1 MSQEKFAER
10 IRITEQAIRH
20 EEADRIPIWCQY
32 GNTPFELS
40 GGAVTYR
47 DSMYDHEKAAAEI
60 VKFHQDFQPD
70 AQLANMVSGR
80 VEEIAETAVLDWPG
94 RPGTNVPDHCI
105 YQTLEP
111 ELMAEDEYDELFSDL
126 TGFLLHKYIP
136 RAFPGLAGLGK
147 ILNPAP
153 TGYMYFGQ
161 MRSLMDPDV
170 IDACKKLIEISEAN
184 NECQAAIKKLQGT
197 LFGMGFPPLMTGV
210 GLVPYDT
217 LSNYF
222 RHTVDTFEDLM
233 FQPENVERAV
243 NLFADLQIKNL
254 QYFRFADMPVK
265 RVMFWMHKGM
275 DGFMNPEQFERFYW
289 TPFLKVVNALVD
301 MGGALRSGFSIVQAV
316 ERVVEDGEGPLAEEF
331 GTLLHQTRVGV
342 PFEEALQN
350 LGERVGSEDLS
361 LVVISVE
368 TARRTGGNLAEIF
381 ETISATIRERIRIR
395 NRVRT
400 LTAQGRMQG
409 VVLSLMPI
417 GIGVALHFLQ
427 PSMFGPFLRSAAGLG
442 TLAAV
447 AVLLVLGALSIRRI
461 VNIDI

>member
-289 TPFLKVVNALVD
+289 TPFLKVINALVD
-301 MGGALRSGFSIVQAV
+301 MGVTPVIYT
-316 ERVVEDGEGPLAEEF
+316 EGPYETRLDQMVGLPAGKCVVHFEKVDLQRAKDTVGKDSCITANFPIYLLEY
-331 GTLLHQTRVGV
+331 GTVQQVV
-342 PFEEALQN
+342 DEAKRQIDI
-350 LGERVGSEDLS
+350 G
-361 LVVISVE
+361 
-368 TARRTGGNLAEIF
+368 APGGGFIF
-381 ETISATIRERIRIR
+381 ETNASIANVKRE
-395 NRVRT
+395 NLEALYDTVREY
-400 LTAQGRMQG
+400 GKK
-409 VVLSLMPI
+409 
-417 GIGVALHFLQ
+417 
-427 PSMFGPFLRSAAGLG
+427 
-442 TLAAV
+442 
-447 AVLLVLGALSIRRI
+447 
-461 VNIDI
+461 